1 MDVTA
6 VGVGLTPAQRDETM
20 TDLSFFLDEFG
31 STRAARIKLQEQQRE
46 IGILETQ
53 VRYLLMDRNRGL
65 PSPQEEGKT
74 TDSENQSP
82 GNYEFSEE
90 SVDDTMADLDF
101 FLRIFG
107 STRAV
112 REKLENQNG
121 RSWGCDA
128 PCNGSKIAE
137 GKMTIVIVLD
147 QATWS
152 TWGPILLCLG
162 VNWR

>member
-112 REKLENQNG
+112 REKLENQERKVVG
-121 RSWGCDA
+121 LRRTVQWFQDRRGEDDDSDSA
-128 PCNGSKIAE
+128 GSSDVE
-137 GKMTIVIVLD
+137 R
-147 QATWS
+147 W
-152 TWGPILLCLG
+152 
-162 VNWR
+162 